1 MGDDCYSHRM
11 EEERHKLMYR
21 ALIITAGVV
30 TIAAVM
36 ALSGCED
43 RYRYPCQEPQNF
55 NKSECNPPQ
64 CHADETCTEYLIDK

>member
-1 MGDDCYSHRM
+1 
-11 EEERHKLMYR
+11 MYR
-21 ALIITAGVV
+21 VLILTAGVV
-30 TIAAVM
+30 TITSVM
-36 ALSGCED
+36 ALTGCDD

>member
-1 MGDDCYSHRM
+1 
-11 EEERHKLMYR
+11 MYR
-21 ALIITAGVV
+21 ALLLTAGVV